1 MHFTIRV
8 EWRRQDGT
16 TATEELVTQNQD
28 ACKSAGDVGL
38 PLAEAKRIVAWLQG
52 IVVNEQ
58 VEQYCETARRCPAC
72 GEYRPL
78 KDNRQRRVYT
88 VLGKLTVKAPRFEGC
103 RACKDRPCVSPVS
116 ELLRDRVSPE
126 LRYLQAKFAAQLP
139 YRKAAGMLR
148 ELLPESGG
156 LNHATTRNRTLAV
169 GRSLDRE
176 LCREIEHPQVPAE
189 PAMEMWWESMEPSSR
204 RSRPACARSSPWRFS
219 PGEWR
224 PRRAAAMPLRW

>member
-38 PLAEAKRIVAWLQG
+38 PLAEAKRIVAWVQG

-58 VEQYCETARRCPAC
+58 VEQYCETARRCPTC

-78 KDNRQRRVYT
+78 KDNRQRRFYT

-116 ELLRDRVSPE
+116 DLLRDRVSPE
-126 LRYLQAKFAAQLP
+126 LSV
-139 YRKAAGMLR
+139 AGSAGNLAR
-148 ELLPESGG
+148 IFRTP
-156 LNHATTRNRTLAV
+156 TTSDLSRVAVNRV
-169 GRSLDRE
+169 HS
-176 LCREIEHPQVPAE
+176 I
-189 PAMEMWWESMEPSSR
+189 
-204 RSRPACARSSPWRFS
+204 
-219 PGEWR
+219 
-224 PRRAAAMPLRW
+224 RWTWLVIS

>member
-1 MHFTIRV
+1 MDFTIRV

-16 TATEELVTQNQD
+16 TTTEELVTQNQD
-28 ACKSAGDVGL
+28 SCKSAGDVGL
-38 PLAEAKRIVAWLQG
+38 PLAEAKRTVAWLQG

-78 KDNRQRRVYT
+78 KDNRQRRFYT

-116 ELLRDRVSPE
+116 DLLRDRVSPE

-139 YRKAAGMLR
+139 YRQAADLLR

-176 LCREIEHPQVPAE
+176 LCR
-189 PAMEMWWESMEPSSR
+189 
-204 RSRPACARSSPWRFS
+204 
-219 PGEWR
+219 
-224 PRRAAAMPLRW
+224 